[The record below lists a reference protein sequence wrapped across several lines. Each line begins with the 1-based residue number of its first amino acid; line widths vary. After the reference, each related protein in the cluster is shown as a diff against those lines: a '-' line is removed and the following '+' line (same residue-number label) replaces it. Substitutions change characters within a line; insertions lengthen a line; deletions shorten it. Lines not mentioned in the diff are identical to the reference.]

1 MINPYAVGK
10 HVYLR
15 HPTLEDARGQW
26 HEWISDE
33 ETTKYLV
40 DRFWPN
46 TLEQQEEFVKG
57 VSASKDRL
65 VLSIVTRD
73 TDTHIG
79 VCNLSLMNWAH
90 KYCNLS
96 LIIGDKE
103 HRRGAY
109 AFEACALLTKAA
121 FLRLNMRTVTAAYA
135 SGNDLISK
143 VLQVMRFKPA
153 GRYEGMFQIDGVEQ
167 DCVMVQ
173 MSRADWL
180 AANGYGKKK
189 EA

>member
-1 MINPYAVGK
+1 MYNPYIVGK

-15 HPTLEDARGQW
+15 HPTEEDARGAW

-46 TLEQQEEFVKG
+46 SLDQQLDFLAGLSRSRE
-57 VSASKDRL
+57 RL
-65 VLSIVTRD
+65 VLSIVD
-73 TDTHIG
+73 KETDTHIG

-103 HRRGAY
+103 FRRGFH
-109 AFEACALLTKAA
+109 AFEACALLVRAA
-121 FLRLNMRTVTAAYA
+121 FLRLNMNTVTCAYA
-135 SGNDLISK
+135 EGNEIISK
-143 VLQVMRFKPA
+143 VLEVMRFKPA
-153 GRYEGMFQIDGVEQ
+153 GRYEGLYCIDGSPQ

-180 AANGYGKKK
+180 AANGYGDK
-189 EA
+189 A